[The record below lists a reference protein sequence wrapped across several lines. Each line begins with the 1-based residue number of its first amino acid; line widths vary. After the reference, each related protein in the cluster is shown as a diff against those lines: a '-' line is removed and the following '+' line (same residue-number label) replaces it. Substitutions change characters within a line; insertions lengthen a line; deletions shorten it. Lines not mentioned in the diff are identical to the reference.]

1 MSCQL
6 SVALLFPGQGTQ
18 HEAMLPWLEGND
30 AARPLLAALAREIG
44 ADWRARLGD
53 VEWAQSNRVAQRLVT
68 GVSVAAWAAL
78 APHLPRVVAVAGYSV
93 GELAARAAAGMLA
106 PASALA
112 LAALRADA
120 MDACAVED
128 AAGLLG
134 LSNVTAADV
143 EDACARW
150 GLEVAIRTGADRC
163 IVGGRNA
170 ALAQA
175 ASHLAARGAKA
186 TLLGVRVASHTSA
199 MRAAVPVVA
208 RALAS
213 VPWHAPRVAWVAGT
227 RGAVVRDP
235 GEARGVLAEQVATV
249 IRWDA
254 CMDTIAERRPDCVLE
269 VGPGTTLA
277 RLWRER
283 LPDVPVRSCD
293 EFQGVA
299 EIAAWVAGAVRR

>member
-1 MSCQL
+1 M

-18 HEAMLPWLEGND
+18 HEAMLPWLESSA
-30 AARPLLAALAREIG
+30 AARPVLAALAREIG
-44 ADWRARLGD
+44 DDWRARLAD
-53 VEWAQSNRVAQRLVT
+53 AEWAQSNRVAQRLVT

-78 APHLPRVVAVAGYSV
+78 APHLPRVMAVAGYSV
-93 GELAARAAAGMLA
+93 GELAACTAAGMLA
-106 PASALA
+106 PESALA

-120 MDACAVED
+120 MDACAAD
-128 AAGLLG
+128 GAAGLLG
-134 LSNVTAADV
+134 LSNISAGDV
-143 EDACARW
+143 ADACARW

-163 IVGGRNA
+163 IVGGPTA
-170 ALAQA
+170 ALADA
-175 ASHLAARGAKA
+175 ASQLAARGAKT

-199 MRAAVPVVA
+199 MRGAVPAFA

-213 VPWHAPRVAWVAGT
+213 VTWRVPRVAWVAGT
-227 RGAVVRDP
+227 RGAVVRDLD
-235 GEARGVLAEQVATV
+235 AVRAVLAEQVATT

-254 CMDTIAERRPDCVLE
+254 CMDTIAERRPHGVLE

-283 LPDVPVRSCD
+283 FPQTPVRSCD
-293 EFQGVA
+293 EFHGVA